1 MIGKE
6 IKSATTIGFHYHFG
20 FFFFGSESF
29 SRRALNVSICSFKS
43 LMWIS
48 SLLLGV
54 HYALLACEYIDD
66 RRSFFSHSISNPP
79 TQKACRERS
88 FFQRNFQPANESYRS
103 DIELITARRI
113 DRSELAWSSTWF
125 PISLRESISLNI
137 AAQNVCT
144 FNYRLFLYHH
154 KNAIKAATESSEMER
169 RKHPENEASLSPRSK
184 ITFFSSIRQRINFL
198 SEEILAILIV
208 ARDRL
213 SGVRSYG
220 DKI

>member
-6 IKSATTIGFHYHFG
+6 IKSAATIGFHYHFG

-43 LMWIS
+43 PMWIS
-48 SLLLGV
+48 SPLLGV
-54 HYALLACEYIDD
+54 HYALLACEHIDD
-66 RRSFFSHSISNPP
+66 RRSFFFAQHLKSADPESVPRAIIFPAQFNLP
-79 TQKACRERS
+79 TNRIE
-88 FFQRNFQPANESYRS
+88 S

-113 DRSELAWSSTWF
+113 DRSELEWSSTWF

-184 ITFFSSIRQRINFL
+184 ITFFSSDSATN
-198 SEEILAILIV
+198 
-208 ARDRL
+208 
-213 SGVRSYG
+213 
-220 DKI
+220 